1 MRRSPDQPHSPIGQ
15 APDRSRQLRALH
27 ERFVTD
33 PVNTDLSSLRPVIAQ
48 SWMRSLQWNVSPGL
62 RTFDEYRQPRVDE
75 QLLRCAKPVLDDLE
89 RMSADTGVS
98 IYLADQDGTIAAV
111 LGEAQRVHGAERVAA
126 PGTAMS
132 EDITGTNSDGTALE
146 EGRPVQVWGAEHFC
160 EGMQHLFCTSVPVF
174 DPLRRSVRAVL
185 SLSMPEQLIQEA
197 DARSM
202 ALIAQG
208 AAVELTQ
215 LLAARLAV
223 REQALLA
230 SYLGEVRKRGTDSV
244 VVMDDRTTIASKGAL
259 HMLGQSDYAVL
270 AGYARES
277 ETLETPV
284 EREVRVGPDSM
295 LHVHARPITSGGETI
310 GSVIRLRQPK
320 GSKSVLSGKSAP
332 RRTNSFDA
340 LIGESLSLRR
350 ALDVAA
356 TVVRRRMPTYV
367 LGERGTGKS
376 QLAEAISANLAQ
388 AAVSVDCARDNIGDR
403 NEIASLRTALDSGAA
418 VVLRHVDTLAPPAR
432 AMLTDLLAAYDGPPV
447 VLTMSS
453 LRDETIELTNAL
465 GGVEI
470 EMPPLRNRREDIPSL
485 VAHFL
490 ASSAHGVLRV
500 SPPLLRA
507 LTEADWA
514 GNVAQL
520 KRFVDTAAARCS
532 FSELDIPHL
541 SEAHQRT
548 IARNPLSRLEEAELQ
563 QIREA
568 LTDAAGNRVRAAELL
583 QIGRSTLYR
592 KIEMYTRRGYRIEG

>member
-1 MRRSPDQPHSPIGQ
+1 MSGSPDQPRAPIGQ
-15 APDRSRQLRALH
+15 TPERSRQLRALH

-62 RTFDEYRQPRVDE
+62 RTFEQYRQPRVDE

-111 LGEAQRVHGAERVAA
+111 LGEAQRAGAERVAA
-126 PGTAMS
+126 PGTVMS

-160 EGMQHLFCTSVPVF
+160 EGMQHLYCTSVPVF

-185 SLSMPEQLIQEA
+185 SLSMPERLIEEA

-208 AAVELTQ
+208 AAAELTQ

-230 SYLGEVRKRGTDSV
+230 SYLAETRKRGADSV

-259 HMLGQSDYAVL
+259 LMLGQSDYAVL

-277 ETLETPV
+277 ERLVTPV
-284 EREVRVGPDSM
+284 EREVRVGPGSV
-295 LHVHARPITSGGETI
+295 LHVHARPITSGGEAI

-320 GSKSVLSGKSAP
+320 ESQTVLPRPSAP
-332 RRTNSFDA
+332 RRTDGFDA

-350 ALDVAA
+350 ALDVAT
-356 TVVRRRMPTYV
+356 TVVRRRVPAY
-367 LGERGTGKS
+367 LIGERGTGKS
-376 QLAEAISANLAQ
+376 RLAEAIAAGLAQ
-388 AAVSVDCARDNIGDR
+388 STVTVDCAGQEADNR
-403 NEIASLRTALDSGAA
+403 ERTAQLRTALDSGAA
-418 VVLRHVDTLAPPAR
+418 VVLRHIDTLSPVAR
-432 AMLTDLLAAYDGPPV
+432 RMITDLLGAYDGPPV

-470 EMPPLRNRREDIPSL
+470 EMPPLRNRREDIRLL

-490 ASSAHGVLRV
+490 ATSSHGVSRV

-507 LTEADWA
+507 LTEADWT

-520 KRFVDTAAARCS
+520 RSFVDTAAARCS
-532 FSELDIPHL
+532 FSELGIPHL

-568 LTDAAGNRVRAAELL
+568 LTDAGGNRVRAAELL

-592 KIEMYTRRGYRIEG
+592 KIEMYTRRGYGIEG